1 VGNNT
6 RLLFNELEKLS
17 LVAIG
22 EKIEVHHV
30 KDLVSITTTSTLQLA
45 SAICASDAIATTRI
59 FTTLVDQ
66 NEPVVKI
73 VATLTTLFR
82 TWLTVK
88 AMVAEGET
96 DNRAIAT
103 AAGVGNP
110 NRVYY
115 LKQEVAAISIS
126 RLKQIMYQLLELEI
140 LAKQGG
146 TESLFTSQIITL
158 CSQ

>member
-1 VGNNT
+1 CLRHAN
-6 RLLFNELEKLS
+6 
-17 LVAIG
+17 
-22 EKIEVHHV
+22 
-30 KDLVSITTTSTLQLA
+30 
-45 SAICASDAIATTRI
+45 
-59 FTTLVDQ
+59 
-66 NEPVVKI
+66 
-73 VATLTTLFR
+73 
-82 TWLTVK
+82 
-88 AMVAEGET
+88 
-96 DNRAIAT
+96 AIAT